1 MVYLVCLV
9 CLVEADQL
17 DQLNKPD
24 QPDEQDKP
32 QTRMTTISDIDRL
45 FRAGRSFGAWATLT
59 FLLRRTI
66 PYHLRRSRPEKTLN
80 VFQRIHLQ
88 FFQACGIASGRTS
101 FASSRTAKWNRLLA
115 AWAVVGLVWLL
126 GPCTLCVSESAA
138 MDIAILQS
146 SDIAA
151 YREAIAG
158 LKATGPIGAIY
169 TEYDAQGDLELGKK
183 LARKMRASNASMVV
197 AVGLKAA
204 LAAKV
209 EIVDVPI
216 VYMMILDPLKHQL
229 TAANMTGT
237 LLEVPVDRQLKIM
250 RTFLPTLHRLGSLYD
265 PAKTSSRMK
274 DAVQQATVNDFQLK
288 GLPVES
294 DKDVPQQLRTLLPEV
309 EALWLIPD
317 STVLTNESVRFILE
331 SALGHQIPVIGF
343 SPEFTRL
350 GALLSISV
358 NYGDVGRE
366 TGLLAKRIL
375 DGERLLPLNPV
386 PIERLKIT
394 VNLKTARF
402 LGITFP
408 KELTSLID
416 ETY

>member
-1 MVYLVCLV
+1 MN
-9 CLVEADQL
+9 EINETNQISQIDQMN
-17 DQLNKPD
+17 QIN
-24 QPDEQDKP
+24 Q
-32 QTRMTTISDIDRL
+32 INRL
-45 FRAGRSFGAWATLT
+45 FR
-59 FLLRRTI
+59 
-66 PYHLRRSRPEKTLN
+66 
-80 VFQRIHLQ
+80 
-88 FFQACGIASGRTS
+88 SGCS
-101 FASSRTAKWNRLLA
+101 FAI
-115 AWAVVGLVWLL
+115 WAVVGLVWLL
-126 GPCTLCVSESAA
+126 GLCTLCVSESAA

-183 LARKMRASNASMVV
+183 LARKLRASNASLVV

-204 LAAKV
+204 LAAKA
-209 EIVDVPI
+209 EIVDIPI

-250 RTFLPTLHRLGSLYD
+250 RAFLPSLRQLGTLYD
-265 PAKTSSRMK
+265 PTKTSSRVK
-274 DAVQQATVNDFQLK
+274 NAVEHAASFNFQLK

-294 DKDVPQQLRTLLPEV
+294 DKDVPQQLRTLLSGV

-317 STVLTNESVRFILE
+317 SKVLTNESIGFILE
-331 SALGHQIPVIGF
+331 SALAHQIPVIGF

-350 GALLSISV
+350 GALLSMSV

-366 TGLLAKRIL
+366 TGSLAKRIL
-375 DGERLLPLNPV
+375 DGERPSPLNPV
-386 PIERLKIT
+386 PNDRLKIT
-394 VNLKTARF
+394 VNLKTAKF
-402 LGITFP
+402 LGITFSN
-408 KELTSLID
+408 ELTSLID

>member
-1 MVYLVCLV
+1 MAGGKKQELIANRSWRIARTLS
-9 CLVEADQL
+9 A
-17 DQLNKPD
+17 
-24 QPDEQDKP
+24 
-32 QTRMTTISDIDRL
+32 ISHTPYAL
-45 FRAGRSFGAWATLT
+45 FFGRATNHAARFTNAARSLGAWA
-59 FLLRRTI
+59 
-66 PYHLRRSRPEKTLN
+66 
-80 VFQRIHLQ
+80 VM
-88 FFQACGIASGRTS
+88 
-101 FASSRTAKWNRLLA
+101 
-115 AWAVVGLVWLL
+115 GLVWLL
-126 GPCTLCVSESAA
+126 GLCTLCVNESMA

-146 SDIAA
+146 SDIPA
-151 YREAIAG
+151 YQEAIAG

-169 TEYDAQGDLELGKK
+169 TEYDLQGDLELGKR
-183 LARKMRASNASMVV
+183 LARKLRASNASLVV

-250 RTFLPTLHRLGSLYD
+250 RTFLPTLQRLGTLYD
-265 PAKTSSRMK
+265 PAKTSSRVK
-274 DAVQQATVNDFQLK
+274 EALLQATISGFQLK

-294 DKDVPQQLRTLLPEV
+294 EKEVPQQLRTLLSDV
-309 EALWLIPD
+309 EALWLMPD
-317 STVLTNESVRFILE
+317 STVLTNESIQFILE
-331 SALGHQIPVIGF
+331 SALARQVPVIGF

-350 GALLSISV
+350 GALLSMSV
-358 NYGDVGRE
+358 NYFEVGRE

-375 DGERLLPLNPV
+375 DGEGLLPLNPV

>member
-1 MVYLVCLV
+1 MM
-9 CLVEADQL
+9 
-17 DQLNKPD
+17 K
-24 QPDEQDKP
+24 
-32 QTRMTTISDIDRL
+32 TSGSIDR
-45 FRAGRSFGAWATLT
+45 FYR
-59 FLLRRTI
+59 
-66 PYHLRRSRPEKTLN
+66 
-80 VFQRIHLQ
+80 
-88 FFQACGIASGRTS
+88 
-101 FASSRTAKWNRLLA
+101 
-115 AWAVVGLVWLL
+115 AVVGLGFLL
-126 GPCTLCVSESAA
+126 SLCTLGVSESSA
-138 MDIAILQS
+138 MDIAILRS

-158 LKATGPIGAIY
+158 LKAAGPLGAIY
-169 TEYDAQGDLELGKK
+169 TEYDVQGDLELGKK
-183 LARKMRASNASMVV
+183 LAHKLRASNASLVV

-229 TAANMTGT
+229 TADNMTGT

-250 RTFLPTLHRLGSLYD
+250 RTFLPTLHQLGTLYD

-274 DAVQQATVNDFQLK
+274 DAVRQATNSDFQLK

-294 DKDVPQQLRTLLPEV
+294 EKDVPQQLRTLLSDV
-309 EALWLIPD
+309 EAFWLMPD

-331 SALGHQIPVIGF
+331 SALARQIPVIGF

-350 GALLSISV
+350 GALLSMSV
-358 NYGDVGRE
+358 NYVDVGRE

-375 DGERLLPLNPV
+375 DGERRLPLDPV

-402 LGITFP
+402 LGITFSN
-408 KELTSLID
+408 ELTSLID

>member
-1 MVYLVCLV
+1 MRLLMM
-9 CLVEADQL
+9 
-17 DQLNKPD
+17 N
-24 QPDEQDKP
+24 
-32 QTRMTTISDIDRL
+32 TIDHIERL
-45 FRAGRSFGAWATLT
+45 FRAGRSF
-59 FLLRRTI
+59 
-66 PYHLRRSRPEKTLN
+66 
-80 VFQRIHLQ
+80 
-88 FFQACGIASGRTS
+88 
-101 FASSRTAKWNRLLA
+101 A
-115 AWAVVGLVWLL
+115 AWAVAGLVWLL
-126 GPCTLCVSESAA
+126 GLCTLCVPESSA

-158 LKATGPIGAIY
+158 LKATGPSGAIY
-169 TEYDAQGDLELGKK
+169 TEYDVQGDLELGKK
-183 LARKMRASNASMVV
+183 VARKLRASNTSLVV

-204 LAAKV
+204 VAAKV

-250 RTFLPTLHRLGSLYD
+250 RTFLPTLHRLGTLYD
-265 PAKTSSRMK
+265 PAKTSARVK
-274 DAVQQATVNDFQLK
+274 DAVQQAIILDFQLK
-288 GLPVES
+288 GLLVEG
-294 DKDVPQQLRTLLPEV
+294 DKDVPQQLRTLLPDI

-317 STVLTNESVRFILE
+317 STVLTNESVRFILD
-331 SALGHQIPVIGF
+331 SALERQIPVIGF

-350 GALLSISV
+350 GALLSMSV

-375 DGERLLPLNPV
+375 DGERLLPFNPV
-386 PIERLKIT
+386 PVEQLKIT

-408 KELTSLID
+408 KELMSLID
-416 ETY
+416 ATY

>member
-1 MVYLVCLV
+1 MVGLVCLLSQ
-9 CLVEADQL
+9 C
-17 DQLNKPD
+17 
-24 QPDEQDKP
+24 
-32 QTRMTTISDIDRL
+32 
-45 FRAGRSFGAWATLT
+45 
-59 FLLRRTI
+59 I
-66 PYHLRRSRPEKTLN
+66 P
-80 VFQRIHLQ
+80 
-88 FFQACGIASGRTS
+88 
-101 FASSRTAKWNRLLA
+101 
-115 AWAVVGLVWLL
+115 
-126 GPCTLCVSESAA
+126 CVSESAA

-151 YREAIAG
+151 YREAITG

-183 LARKMRASNASMVV
+183 LARKLRASNASLVV

-209 EIVDVPI
+209 EIPDVPI

-237 LLEVPVDRQLKIM
+237 LLEVPVDRQMKIM
-250 RTFLPTLHRLGSLYD
+250 RTFLPTLHQLGTLYD
-265 PAKTSSRMK
+265 PAKTSVK
-274 DAVQQATVNDFQLK
+274 DAVPQATISGFQLK
-288 GLPVES
+288 GFPVES
-294 DKDVPQQLRTLLPEV
+294 DKDVPQKLRRLLSDT

-331 SALGHQIPVIGF
+331 SALERQRPVIGF

-366 TGLLAKRIL
+366 TGLLAKRVL
-375 DGERLLPLNPV
+375 DGERLQPLKPV
-386 PIERLKIT
+386 PVERLKIS

-402 LGITFP
+402 LGMTFP